1 MEISHDFTKS
11 LPKIELHAHLTG
23 SITRDC
29 LHDIWLAESEEHLD
43 QVLEDPLEVL
53 KVDRWFPD
61 LFQSFFPLF
70 TSYIYKLVSTIPSLI
85 YSTNAVLTDFSADGV
100 CYLELRTTPRIS
112 PYFTKEQYIK
122 TVLDCISRH
131 NKSQDA
137 MHTYLIL
144 SIDRRDTAAEA
155 ASTIDLAIRHQD
167 RGIVAVDLCGNPSH
181 PLDIDMLHHEFS
193 RAKAAGLK
201 LTLHFAETPQ
211 SSSRAELEGLLAVD
225 PDRLGHA
232 IHVPEDIKDFLA
244 ARSIGLELCL
254 SCNVLAGLTTGGYN
268 EHHFWEW
275 YLRRGKV
282 VVMLCTDDVGVFMSP
297 QSNEYHLAAKHFDL
311 KAENLLDMCDAA
323 STMIFGGQDE
333 KARIKQKIA
342 IFRTNRDV
350 S

>member
-23 SITRDC
+23 SVTRDC
-29 LHDIWLAESEEHLD
+29 LHDIWLAGSEEHLD

-53 KVDRWFPD
+53 KVDECHFD
-61 LFQSFFPLF
+61 VFSFFPLF
-70 TSYIYKLVSTIPSLI
+70 TSYIYRLVSTLPSLI
-85 YSTNAVLTDFSADGV
+85 YSTSAVLADFSADGV

-112 PYFTKEQYIK
+112 PYFTKEQYIR
-122 TVLDCISRH
+122 TVLDCISNH

-144 SIDRRDTAAEA
+144 SNDRKDTAAEA
-155 ASTIDLAIRHQD
+155 ASTINLAIKYQD
-167 RGIVAVDLCGNPSH
+167 RGIVAIDLCGNPSH

-193 RAKAAGLK
+193 RAKAVGLK
-201 LTLHFAETPQ
+201 VTLHFAETPQ
-211 SSSRAELEGLLAVD
+211 SSSPAELEALLAMD

-232 IHVPEDIKDFLA
+232 IHVPEDIKDLIA

-254 SCNVLAGLTTGGYN
+254 SCNVLAKLTTGGFN
-268 EHHFWEW
+268 EHHFREW
-275 YLRRGKV
+275 YFREEKV

-297 QSNEYHLAAKHFDL
+297 LSNEYHLAAKNFDL
-311 KAENLLDMCDAA
+311 KADDLLDMCDAA
-323 STMIFGGQDE
+323 STRIFGDQDE

-342 IFRTNRDV
+342 IFRTKREV